1 MRGLK
6 RTWNLKRTVSILA
19 VAGLLASASPVLAAG
34 IKIGNDDTY
43 MKIALLLQGWA
54 AFTDEGA
61 PDGESLNSDFY
72 LRRMRILMFGQLTD
86 KVQFFVETDNPN
98 FGKNGNFAGNTFIQD
113 AWMEYNLDE
122 AFQVDAGMLLVPFS
136 HHGMQGAVTL
146 HSLDYH
152 GALVKYPRG
161 SHKVWR
167 DYGIMFRGLLLDKM
181 LEYRLAILN
190 GVHGGVADPRNPHDM
205 PRVTGR
211 LTFNLFDSES
221 GPGTGGFFWDGI
233 YLKKTD
239 AGVVST
245 KKIVSLGAS
254 VDWQKDLNVH
264 RNVGHSDPTANN
276 YVENRE
282 DYWAVA
288 ADLFVDIPLSEDK
301 ILGLTGQVNFY
312 YYNHGDMTNLAD
324 GQPRSFYGLKPGSE
338 YTGMGIMSEVG
349 VRYDAYEALLSLDW
363 FDATK
368 AEGDMGDYLAIYGGL
383 NWWWLGH
390 STSLKL
396 QLGASKANGG
406 DFGLMGILQTQLLF

>member
-1 MRGLK
+1 MRGSWSLRK
-6 RTWNLKRTVSILA
+6 MVSVFA
-19 VAGLLASASPVLAAG
+19 VLGVLASASPVSAAG
-34 IKIGNDDTY
+34 VKIGNDETY

-54 AFTDEGA
+54 SFTDEGA
-61 PDGESLNSDFY
+61 PDGQSLNTDFY
-72 LRRMRILMFGQLTD
+72 LRRMRILLFGQLTD

-113 AWMEYNLDE
+113 AWMEYNLSE

-161 SHKVWR
+161 STKVWR
-167 DYGIMFRGLLLDKM
+167 DYGVMIRGLVLNKM
-181 LEYRLAILN
+181 VGYRLAILN
-190 GVHGGVADPRNPHDM
+190 GVHGGAQDPRNPHDW
-205 PRVTGR
+205 PRLTAR
-211 LTFNLFDSES
+211 LTFNMFDTES

-239 AGVVST
+239 AGIVST
-245 KKIVSLGAS
+245 KKIVSVGAS
-254 VDWQKDLNVH
+254 FDWQKDLNVH
-264 RNVGHSDPTANN
+264 RNVGQTNPAADGF
-276 YVENRE
+276 VENRQ
-282 DYWAVA
+282 DYWAMA
-288 ADLFVDIPLSEDK
+288 ADIFVDFPLSEDK
-301 ILGLTGQVNFY
+301 LMGLTGQVDFY

-338 YTGMGIMSEVG
+338 YTGMGIMSELG
-349 VRYDAYEALLSLDW
+349 VRYDAYEALVSVDW
-363 FDATK
+363 FNATES
-368 AEGDMGDYLAIYGGL
+368 EGDAGDYLAIYGGF